1 MKNIYIK
8 GAREH
13 NLKNIEIA
21 IPKEKLVVITGV
33 SGSGKSSLAFDTI
46 YAEGQRRYVESLSAY
61 ARQFLGIMSKP
72 DVDFIRGLSPAISIS
87 QKTTSHN
94 PRSTVGTITE
104 IYDYLRLLFARIGH
118 PHCPNCGREISRLSL
133 DEIINKVFQLIKEE
147 LNKDKIKSHYFSIY
161 SPIVRQQKGE
171 FKELFKNLK
180 RKGYYQVLID
190 NQNFNLEKDEIN
202 LIRTNKHTMKI
213 FIDRLVVNYHEFK
226 DKIFQIKLRSRLAQ
240 SLEQALQ
247 LANGLVEI
255 YFDKNKQQ
263 LFSEKLSCPQ
273 CNISLPEI
281 EPRMF
286 SFNSPLGACPRCKGL
301 GTIFKIE
308 PKSIIRANLTINEG
322 GLLPY
327 ANIYTNDTWYIR
339 LLKQVS
345 SEEGIDLNLPIKKIP
360 ADKLNILLFGNKQI
374 YKVNGTNRFG
384 HQTVIYEHFHGI
396 ISDMEKHFFGNGS
409 KEISRNEINK
419 YFTETECPLCHGQR
433 LKTSVLAIT
442 IDGKNISQLTKKSIK
457 KLRYYFEKSLTPKL
471 TLMEKKIA
479 RMIIREIVHR
489 LSFLDNV
496 GLGYLTL
503 NRKAKTLSGGELQR
517 IRLASQ
523 IGTGLTGVLY
533 VLDEPSVGLHP
544 RDVKALISSLKKL
557 TKIGN
562 SLLVVEHDRETIENA
577 DHIIEL
583 GPKAGRMGG
592 KITFQGNLATI
603 KKSSSLT
610 GQYLSGRRKVSFNR
624 HPLNKFRGEI
634 RLSGAKKH
642 NLKNVTISLPLGN
655 LIAVTGVSGSGKSS
669 LIADTLYPALKYYL
683 SGRYAYSG
691 GDFDRLEGYQNL
703 NRVYLVDQSAIGKT
717 PRSNPATYIGLFDEI
732 REIFAQTIEAKA
744 RGYNKGRFS
753 FNLKG
758 GRCEKCHG
766 GGLLK
771 IEMQFLA
778 DVYIPCDLCQ
788 GKRYNQE
795 TLTIK
800 YKDKNIYEILEM
812 TVDEATDFF
821 HNHYHLYQKLKL
833 LQDVGLGY
841 IKLGQPAPTF
851 SGGEAQ
857 RIKLANELTRSNHQR
872 TLYILDEPTTGLHFF
887 DIEKLLQ
894 ILHRLVEKGNTVVII
909 EHNLD
914 IIKNCPY
921 IIDLGPEGG
930 EKGGEIVYQGPREG
944 ILKIKKSYTA
954 KYLASSTV

>member
-1 MKNIYIK
+1 
-8 GAREH
+8 
-13 NLKNIEIA
+13 
-21 IPKEKLVVITGV
+21 
-33 SGSGKSSLAFDTI
+33 
-46 YAEGQRRYVESLSAY
+46 
-61 ARQFLGIMSKP
+61 
-72 DVDFIRGLSPAISIS
+72 
-87 QKTTSHN
+87 
-94 PRSTVGTITE
+94 
-104 IYDYLRLLFARIGH
+104 
-118 PHCPNCGREISRLSL
+118 
-133 DEIINKVFQLIKEE
+133 
-147 LNKDKIKSHYFSIY
+147 
-161 SPIVRQQKGE
+161 
-171 FKELFKNLK
+171 
-180 RKGYYQVLID
+180 
-190 NQNFNLEKDEIN
+190 
-202 LIRTNKHTMKI
+202 
-213 FIDRLVVNYHEFK
+213 
-226 DKIFQIKLRSRLAQ
+226 
-240 SLEQALQ
+240 
-247 LANGLVEI
+247 
-255 YFDKNKQQ
+255 
-263 LFSEKLSCPQ
+263 
-273 CNISLPEI
+273 
-281 EPRMF
+281 
-286 SFNSPLGACPRCKGL
+286 
-301 GTIFKIE
+301 
-308 PKSIIRANLTINEG
+308 
-322 GLLPY
+322 
-327 ANIYTNDTWYIR
+327 
-339 LLKQVS
+339 
-345 SEEGIDLNLPIKKIP
+345 
-360 ADKLNILLFGNKQI
+360 
-374 YKVNGTNRFG
+374 
-384 HQTVIYEHFHGI
+384 
-396 ISDMEKHFFGNGS
+396 
-409 KEISRNEINK
+409 
-419 YFTETECPLCHGQR
+419 LCHGQR